1 MALQQT
7 LYIRIYRNR
16 ITIQDVES
24 QAISSVDAVSPFTT
38 DRLLV
43 GQFSTAVET
52 LQKAIRQIH
61 TGWRALLIRPIILIQ
76 PLEMIEGSLSEVEER
91 IFKELAASAKA
102 NRIVVWTGPELS
114 PQQVMEQTKN
124 AR

>member
-24 QAISSVDAVSPFTT
+24 QAISSADAVSPFTT
-38 DRLLV
+38 DRLLA
-43 GQFSTAVET
+43 GQFSAAVET
-52 LQKAIRQIH
+52 LQKAIRQIY

-76 PLEMIEGSLSEVEER
+76 PLEM
-91 IFKELAASAKA
+91 
-102 NRIVVWTGPELS
+102 
-114 PQQVMEQTKN
+114 
-124 AR
+124 